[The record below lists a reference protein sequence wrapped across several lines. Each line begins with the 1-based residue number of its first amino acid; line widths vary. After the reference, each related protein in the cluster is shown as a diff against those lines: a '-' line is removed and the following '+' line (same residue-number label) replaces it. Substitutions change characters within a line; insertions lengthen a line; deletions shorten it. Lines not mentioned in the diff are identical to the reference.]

1 MQEEK
6 TQTQTTE
13 ETCSR
18 LEQAIM
24 DTKDSKQKALV
35 EAVKRWKEED
45 NVMEAKCKAKF
56 LFLFLFSS
64 FAIDLL
70 VLLSS

>member
-1 MQEEK
+1 
-6 TQTQTTE
+6 
-13 ETCSR
+13 
-18 LEQAIM
+18 M